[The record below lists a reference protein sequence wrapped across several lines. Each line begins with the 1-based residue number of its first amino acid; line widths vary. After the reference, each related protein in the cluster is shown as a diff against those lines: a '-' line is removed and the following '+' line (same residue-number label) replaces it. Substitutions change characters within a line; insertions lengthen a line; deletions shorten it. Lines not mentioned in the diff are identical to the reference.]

1 MKIAVLDGYAENP
14 GDLSWDP
21 IREFG
26 EVTVYDRVSYEESP
40 AIAEAIGDAEIV
52 VLNKTPVSKETI
64 DRCPDIRMIT
74 VLATGYNIVDTEYCR
89 KKGIPVCNV
98 PVYGTWSVSQFAIA
112 MLLEVCHHIGAH
124 DKSVHDGEWAAS
136 PDWSYWK
143 YPLIELQ
150 GKTAG
155 IIGLGNIG
163 RRTAAVAAA
172 LGMKVIAYNPHQTE
186 EGRKLAEYVSQDE
199 LFARADVIFL
209 HMPLRPSN
217 RGLICKENIA
227 KMKDGVILIN
237 NSRGQMVVE
246 EDLADALNSG
256 KIAAAALD
264 VVSTEP
270 VRADNPLLKA
280 KNCIITPHI
289 SWAAKESRQRIMEVT
304 VRNIRSFLDGN
315 PVNVVN

>member
-14 GDLSWDP
+14 GDLSWEP
-21 IREFG
+21 IRAFG

-40 AIAEAIGDAEIV
+40 AIAKAIGDAEIV
-52 VLNKTPVSKETI
+52 VLNKTPVSRETI

-89 KKGIPVCNV
+89 EKGIPVCNV

-163 RRTAAVAAA
+163 KRTAAVAAA
-172 LGMKVIAYNPHQTE
+172 LGMKVIAYNPHHTE
-186 EGRKLAEYVSQDE
+186 EGRKLAEYVSQDD

-280 KNCIITPHI
+280 RNCIITPHI

-304 VRNIRSFLDGN
+304 VRNIRSFLDGS

>member
-124 DKSVHDGEWAAS
+124 DESVHDGEWAAS

-186 EGRKLAEYVSQDE
+186 EGRKLAEYVSQDD
-199 LFARADVIFL
+199 LFARVDVIFL

-217 RGLICKENIA
+217 KGLICKENIA

-315 PVNVVN
+315 PVNVIN

>member
-150 GKTAG
+150 GKTA
-155 IIGLGNIG
+155 
-163 RRTAAVAAA
+163 ASS
-172 LGMKVIAYNPHQTE
+172 
-186 EGRKLAEYVSQDE
+186 VSE
-199 LFARADVIFL
+199 ISEDV
-209 HMPLRPSN
+209 P
-217 RGLICKENIA
+217 
-227 KMKDGVILIN
+227 
-237 NSRGQMVVE
+237 Q
-246 EDLADALNSG
+246 
-256 KIAAAALD
+256 
-264 VVSTEP
+264 
-270 VRADNPLLKA
+270 LLLQHSA
-280 KNCIITPHI
+280 
-289 SWAAKESRQRIMEVT
+289 
-304 VRNIRSFLDGN
+304 
-315 PVNVVN
+315 

>member
-64 DRCPDIRMIT
+64 DRCPNIRMIT

-89 KKGIPVCNV
+89 EKGIPVCNV

-315 PVNVVN
+315 PVNVIN

>member
-186 EGRKLAEYVSQDE
+186 EGRKLAEYVSQDD

-217 RGLICKENIA
+217 KGLICKENIA

-246 EDLADALNSG
+246 EDLAEALNSG

-315 PVNVVN
+315 PVNVIN